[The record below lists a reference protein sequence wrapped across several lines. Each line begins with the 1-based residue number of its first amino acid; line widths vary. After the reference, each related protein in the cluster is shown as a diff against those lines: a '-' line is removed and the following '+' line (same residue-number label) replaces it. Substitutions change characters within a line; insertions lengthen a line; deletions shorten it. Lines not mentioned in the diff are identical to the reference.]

1 MTKKEIKDK
10 IREKKKLMNELN
22 VRVQESNDLEE
33 VRSANVTMTKYQN
46 DIMDLEAKLD
56 ELEDRS
62 KDPGCAEYFQGD
74 APENAQRVN
83 GEIRSTY
90 GGGSF
95 KIGQGFE
102 TGSRKPSGIDTLA
115 LRSDESMV
123 DRLPADQ
130 KRSLDLGKYVRGAVT
145 GNWDNAAEERSA
157 MSTSTTG
164 VIIPQML
171 SAQIIDKA
179 RNLSL
184 FTAAEVPVIPM
195 TSNNLTIA
203 RVATDPVFAFKE
215 ELAEASESSFT
226 LDSVELKAKTAYGYA
241 YVSREAI
248 LSASNLSDILF
259 KVFSQAFADMC
270 DRGMLYGQTAEG
282 SLVDYAPAG
291 IMNDTDIHTVEATNV
306 RYNDF
311 IRAIGKIKKA
321 NGNPTVVGMNAATE
335 ELLSLLVDSNGQV
348 LEVPK
353 AFADLKKVVSN
364 QLVEDENDGSDA
376 LVFDP
381 KAMVIGLQNQL
392 VFRMFQDTDY
402 CIKRNAVGFQI
413 YAMLDCVATQ
423 PKHIAKITGIKEV
436 EPEPDVDPDNGE
448 E

>member
-10 IREKKKLMNELN
+10 IREKQKQLDELSTRAITSSDVEEVRKLSEPIDQCKSEIRDLEA
-22 VRVQESNDLEE
+22 QLDDLEE
-33 VRSANVTMTKYQN
+33 
-46 DIMDLEAKLD
+46 
-56 ELEDRS
+56 RS
-62 KDPGCAEYFQGD
+62 KDPTSDEYFS
-74 APENAQRVN
+74 APAPANAVLVN
-83 GEIRSTY
+83 GEARSIY
-90 GGGSF
+90 
-95 KIGQGFE
+95 KPMNHAA
-102 TGSRKPSGIDTLA
+102 KPSGIDTLA

-123 DRLPADQ
+123 SRLTPDQ
-130 KRSLDLGKYVRGAVT
+130 RRPLDLGKYVRGAVT
-145 GNWDNAAEERSA
+145 GNWDNAAEERAA

-291 IMNDTDIHTVEATNV
+291 IMNDTDIHSVAATNV
-306 RYNDF
+306 RFNAF
-311 IRAIGKIKKA
+311 IRAIGKIKKN
-321 NGNPTVVGMNAATE
+321 NGVPSVVGMNAATE
-335 ELLSLLVDSNGQV
+335 EILSLLVDSNGQV